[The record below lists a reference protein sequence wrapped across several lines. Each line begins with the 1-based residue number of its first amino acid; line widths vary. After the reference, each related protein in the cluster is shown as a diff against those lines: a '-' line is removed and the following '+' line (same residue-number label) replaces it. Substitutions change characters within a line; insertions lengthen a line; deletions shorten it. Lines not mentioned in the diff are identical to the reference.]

1 MSLSLRVTISFV
13 ALFACPI
20 LAATSLP
27 APSFGQPRVAA
38 AADQGQP
45 PAPASHEHHHV
56 RGAYIVCPTS
66 DVHSCHKKFVH
77 KHRAQGH

>member
-20 LAATSLP
+20 LAAISLP
-27 APSFGQPRVAA
+27 ASLGHARAA
-38 AADQGQP
+38 AAAEQGQP
-45 PAPASHEHHHV
+45 PAPASPQKHHV

>member
-1 MSLSLRVTISFV
+1 MSVSLRVTPSFV
-13 ALFACPI
+13 TLFACAI
-20 LAATSLP
+20 VAAISLP
-27 APSFGQPRVAA
+27 APSLGQARAA
-38 AADQGQP
+38 AAAEQGQP
-45 PAPASHEHHHV
+45 PAPASPQKHHV